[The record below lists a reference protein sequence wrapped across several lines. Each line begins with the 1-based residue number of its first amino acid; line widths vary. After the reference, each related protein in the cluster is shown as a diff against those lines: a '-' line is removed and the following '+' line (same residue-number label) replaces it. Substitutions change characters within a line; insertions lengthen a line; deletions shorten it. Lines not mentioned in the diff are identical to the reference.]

1 MIRIL
6 HPSGSYV
13 HSIHARTKSLTKT
26 PEAFVHKAMDFKTA
40 EHAQKWLAKN
50 LAKCKDL
57 KGCTVVVFEVPTD
70 EVAAA

>member
-13 HSIHARTKSLTKT
+13 HSIHSRTKSLTKT

-40 EHAQKWLAKN
+40 EHAQKWLDKN

-57 KGCTVVVFEVPTD
+57 KGCTVVVFEVPTE
-70 EVAAA
+70 EVAA